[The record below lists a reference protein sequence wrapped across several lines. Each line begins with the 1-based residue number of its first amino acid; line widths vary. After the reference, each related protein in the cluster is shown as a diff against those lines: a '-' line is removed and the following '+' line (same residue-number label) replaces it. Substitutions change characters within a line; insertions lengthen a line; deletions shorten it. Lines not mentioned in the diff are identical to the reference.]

1 MLQDAPFF
9 TVKLN
14 VKVLPCVIM
23 FSTGVAVDRV
33 AGFDDFGAKD
43 DFTTDSG
50 GSPTAQCIGHGLHL
64 PMIRHRGES
73 ARAASLCHIVWESCC
88 MSEGLAE
95 S

>member
-1 MLQDAPFF
+1 MAGLQDAPFF

-43 DFTTDSG
+43 DFSTEAG
-50 GSPTAQCIGHGLHL
+50 KVWPFV
-64 PMIRHRGES
+64 S
-73 ARAASLCHIVWESCC
+73 AGVWLVSNFSC
-88 MSEGLAE
+88 
-95 S
+95 